1 MIMYVF
7 SGVINNVNDSIIP
20 KDIKMPNIDIW
31 FYINDDN
38 KLGFTGEIIIS
49 EQFPVNLELEFL
61 KETISLIIN
70 KDITLSDSFECFSIN
85 HRY

>member
-7 SGVINNVNDSIIP
+7 SGVINNVNDFIIP

>member
-1 MIMYVF
+1 MYVF
-7 SGVINNVNDSIIP
+7 SGVINNVNDFIIP